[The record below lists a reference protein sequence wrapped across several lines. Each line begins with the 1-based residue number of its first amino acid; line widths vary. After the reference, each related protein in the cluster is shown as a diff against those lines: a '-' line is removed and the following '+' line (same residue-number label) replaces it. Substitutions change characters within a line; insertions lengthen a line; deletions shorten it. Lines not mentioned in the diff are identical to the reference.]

1 MPILFLSITFLI
13 NKVTNLKIKK
23 DVKKNRQLLLTGGFF
38 IYNKLLK
45 QLFEV
50 SQKLYQINKKQLQS
64 TKTIY
69 V

>member
-1 MPILFLSITFLI
+1 M
-13 NKVTNLKIKK
+13 KK
-23 DVKKNRQLLLTGGFF
+23 TNRQLLLTGGFF

-50 SQKLYQINKKQLQS
+50 SQKLYQINKKQFQS